1 MAIVFA
7 RIDNRLIHGQV
18 VEGWLPATK
27 VSEVVVVSSYAAAS
41 SLMKKMLRMSLPSG
55 YGLNIFEGA
64 QAAQYLKDHAQE
76 SIFLILE
83 DFASLSHLVDNGV
96 KIESVNIG
104 NTKYEEGKKEYGEG
118 VYLNEAE
125 LALVKG
131 LSDKGV
137 KFDVRALPSSL
148 STRLI

>member
-27 VSEVVVVSSYAAAS
+27 VSEVVVVSSSASAS
-41 SLMKKMLRMSLPSG
+41 SLMKKMLRMSLPSS
-55 YGLNIFEGA
+55 YGLNILDHGA
-64 QAAQYLKDHAQE
+64 AAEYLKEHE
-76 SIFLILE
+76 KEEIFLILE
-83 DFASLSHLVDNGV
+83 DFVSLSFLVENGV

-118 VYLNEAE
+118 VYLSEGE
-125 LALVKG
+125 VALVKD
-131 LSDKGV
+131 LQTKNI

>member
-1 MAIVFA
+1 MAIVLA

-27 VSEVVVVSSYAAAS
+27 VSEVVVVSSSAAAS

-55 YGLNIFEGA
+55 YGLNILDGA
-64 QAAQYLKDHAQE
+64 AAAQYLKEHGQE
-76 SIFLILE
+76 EVFLILE
-83 DFASLSHLVDNGV
+83 DFASLSYLINNGI

-104 NTKYEEGKKEYGEG
+104 NTKYEEGKTEYSEG
-118 VYLNEAE
+118 VYLSEAE
-125 LALVKG
+125 LALVKE
-131 LSDKGV
+131 LSAKNI
-137 KFDVRALPSSL
+137 KFELRALPSSL

>member
-18 VEGWLPATK
+18 VEGWLPVTK
-27 VSEVVVVSSYAAAS
+27 VSEVVVVSSSAAAS

-55 YGLNIFEGA
+55 YGLNILEGA
-64 QAAQYLKDHAQE
+64 AAAQYIKEHAQE
-76 SIFLILE
+76 AIFLILE
-83 DFASLSHLVDNGV
+83 DFASLSCLVESGV

-118 VYLNEAE
+118 VYLNDAE
-125 LALVKG
+125 LSLVKN
-131 LSDKGV
+131 LSEKGV
-137 KFDVRALPSSL
+137 KFEVRALPSSL
-148 STRLI
+148 LKRLI

>member
-18 VEGWLPATK
+18 VEGWLPVTK
-27 VSEVVVVSSYAAAS
+27 VNEVVVVSSSAAAS

-55 YGLNIFEGA
+55 YGLNILDGESA
-64 QAAQYLKDHAQE
+64 VQYLKDHAKE
-76 SIFLILE
+76 AIFLILE
-83 DFASLSHLVDNGV
+83 DFSSLLYIVENGV

-104 NTKYEEGKKEYGEG
+104 NTKYEEGKKEYREG
-118 VYLNEAE
+118 VYLNEE
-125 LALVKG
+125 EIALVKN

-137 KFDVRALPSSL
+137 KFEVRALPSSL
-148 STRLI
+148 LTRLI